1 MRAPYRG
8 KYCRVCWWGELC
20 AVGLDDDTRLSPT
33 LKTEKYWLS
42 READANSFKA
52 WDYRLDALS
61 MRSADIKFGTSDWS
75 ARERTPLCIFRI
87 TETSDWSGGTQP
99 PFRPAESLGDVSGR
113 TKLSSSLGE
122 GVWQEDLQEMIG
134 SAGRAATRVGGTVFS
149 KAWIGG
155 RLGPPP
161 LFLLAFAKCKI
172 TFSFASP

>member
-1 MRAPYRG
+1 
-8 KYCRVCWWGELC
+8 
-20 AVGLDDDTRLSPT
+20 
-33 LKTEKYWLS
+33 
-42 READANSFKA
+42 
-52 WDYRLDALS
+52 

-155 RLGPPP
+155 RRRPPSPSLG
-161 LFLLAFAKCKI
+161 LCQVQSHFLLRQPIDAYVLPLEDGNLGYLDGISLSAE
-172 TFSFASP
+172 SPIDRGLTVDQDKD